1 MSMSAADLAAGER
14 TELCDLILELGA
26 DAPTLD
32 VGWSVIDLA
41 AHLVA
46 REHDVW
52 AAPGLV
58 WGGAF
63 AAVMEGARKRRRR
76 QGLERLV
83 GAIRKGPPFWWRPV
97 PAGLQLHE
105 YFVHHEDVRRANGLG
120 PRTDRPDLDRTL
132 ARVVGNSAS
141 AYLRHTAV
149 GVDLVVDGETIYTR
163 GPEPRAELSGP
174 PGDLI
179 LYLTGRR
186 SAAQVS
192 LGGDPEAA
200 AALAEADLS
209 I

>member
-1 MSMSAADLAAGER
+1 MSAADLAARER
-14 TELCDLILELGA
+14 AELCDLMLKLGP

-32 VGWSVIDLA
+32 EGWTVVDLA

-63 AAVMEGARKRRRR
+63 AAAMEAARRRR
-76 QGLERLV
+76 RRRGLDKLV
-83 GAIRKGPPFWWRPV
+83 EAIRKGPPLWWKPV
-97 PAGLQLHE
+97 PRGLQLNE
-105 YFVHHEDVRRANGLG
+105 FYIHHEDVRRANGLG

-132 ARVVGNSAS
+132 TRLVRNTAPAF
-141 AYLRHTAV
+141 LRHVAA
-149 GVDLVVDGETIYTR
+149 GVELVVDGETIHTH
-163 GPEPRAELSGP
+163 GPAPRAVLSGP
-174 PGDLI
+174 PGDLV

-200 AALAEADLS
+200 RALAEAGLS

>member
-1 MSMSAADLAAGER
+1 MSAADLAARER
-14 TELCDLILELGA
+14 TELCDLMLELGP

-32 VGWSVIDLA
+32 EGWTVVDLA

-63 AAVMEGARKRRRR
+63 AAVMEAARRRR
-76 QGLERLV
+76 RRRGLDELV
-83 GAIRKGPPFWWRPV
+83 GVVRKGPPFWWRPV
-97 PAGLQLHE
+97 PAGLHLHE
-105 YFVHHEDVRRANGLG
+105 YFVHHEDVRRANGFG
-120 PRTDRPDLDRTL
+120 PRADRPDLDRTL
-132 ARVVGNSAS
+132 ARLVRNSAA

-149 GVDLVVDGETIYTR
+149 GVDLVIDGETIYSH

-186 SAAQVS
+186 SAARVT
-192 LGGDPEAA
+192 LGGNAEAA
-200 AALAEADLS
+200 RALAESDLS